1 MKLKILFLPTYC
13 VPEKAAGS
21 YLGLNRNQAYAD
33 LGWDMITFAPTP
45 CRGIDAATRKKYKG
59 KEYRVEK
66 DFDGHRTIYRFSMY
80 AEGKNSVM
88 RALRYF
94 FISIKH
100 LNRALFSKYAKDVNV
115 LFLSSTPPYQGLLGA
130 TVKKF
135 RKIPFVYNLQD
146 IFPDSLVGTGMTHKG
161 SLLWKIGRR
170 IENFT
175 YRNADK
181 IIVISQDFKRN
192 IMAKGV
198 PEEKI
203 EVIYNWVDEN
213 AIIPV
218 KDEENELFE
227 EFGIGRDKF
236 RVVYAGNLGNAQ
248 NIEIIV
254 EAAKRLKDKGNIEFV
269 IFGTGGLEDEIKA
282 TKAKEQLDNLKILPL
297 QPYERVAKV
306 YGLGN
311 VCIVACKPGLG
322 GAAMPSKTWSI
333 MSSGRAVLANFDEG
347 ELKEIVE
354 GEPAFRQAQGPQLNK
369 PCGVFTKAGDLEGFV
384 KVIEELSQQPE
395 RCAEMGR
402 NGRQFIL
409 ESLTR
414 EVGTR
419 RYVEVIRQVA
429 GNGLEF
435 RV

>member
-1 MKLKILFLPTYC
+1 MKILELPAYFYPESMSSAHLDENLRQAIVDTGMEMVIYC
-13 VPEKAAGS
+13 
-21 YLGLNRNQAYAD
+21 
-33 LGWDMITFAPTP
+33 PTP
-45 CRGIDAATRKKYKG
+45 TRGITETQRKEFKKR
-59 KEYRVEK
+59 KADK
-66 DFDGHRTIYRFSMY
+66 MFDGHVTVHRFSLY
-80 AEGKNSVM
+80 GEGKNPM
-88 RALRYF
+88 LRAFRYTF
-94 FISIKH
+94 ACIMQF
-100 LNRALFSKYAKDVNV
+100 NRAVFAKDARSCDVM
-115 LFLSSTPPYQGLLGA
+115 FITSTPPIKGA
-130 TVKKF
+130 MAGIAKKLN
-135 RKIPFVYNLQD
+135 RKPLVYNLQD
-146 IFPDSLVGTGMTHKG
+146 IFPDSLVGTGLAKKDG
-161 SLLWKIGRR
+161 LLWKIGRC

-213 AIIPV
+213 AITPV

-227 EFGIGRDKF
+227 EFGVSRDKF

-254 EAAKRLKDKGNIEFV
+254 NAARKLKNNPQIEFL
-269 IFGTGGLEDEIKA
+269 IFGKGGLEDEIKE
-282 TKAKEQLDNLKILPL
+282 TKSKEQLDNLKILPL

-306 YGLGN
+306 YGLGH

-354 GEPAFRQAQGPQLNK
+354 NNH
-369 PCGVFTKAGDLEGFV
+369 CGVFTKAGDLEGFV
-384 KVIEELSQQPE
+384 AAIEELSQHPE
-395 RCAEMGR
+395 QCAEMGR

-409 ESLTR
+409 ENLTR
-414 EVGTR
+414 EVGTQK
-419 RYVEVIRQVA
+419 YVEVIKSVV
-429 GNGLEF
+429 NN
-435 RV
+435 

>member
-1 MKLKILFLPTYC
+1 MRILFLPAYFY
-13 VPEKAAGS
+13 PEHGASS
-21 YLGLNRNQAYAD
+21 YLDQNLKED
-33 LGWDMITFAPTP
+33 FALSGFQMLLYTPIPT
-45 CRGIDAATRKKYKG
+45 RGITKEVYKEF
-59 KEYRVEK
+59 KHKHVEWMYNNYLEV
-66 DFDGHRTIYRFSMY
+66 HRFSMFR
-80 AEGKNSVM
+80 EGKNPVL
-88 RALRYF
+88 RAVRYLLCW
-94 FISIKH
+94 IKQF
-100 LNRALFSKYAKDVNV
+100 NRGLSAKQIDCV
-115 LFLSSTPPYQGLLGA
+115 FLVSTPPIQGILGGMLRKL
-130 TVKKF
+130 KKV
-135 RKIPFVYNLQD
+135 PFVYNLQD
-146 IFPDSLVGTGMTHKG
+146 IFPDSLVGTGMTHEG
-161 SLLWKIGRR
+161 SLLWKIGRH
-170 IENFT
+170 IENVT

-227 EFGIGRDKF
+227 EFGISRDKF

-254 EAAKRLKDKGNIEFV
+254 NAARRLKDNKHIEFV
-269 IFGTGGLEDEIKA
+269 IFGKGGLEDEIKA
-282 TKAKEQLDNLKILPL
+282 IKAKEQLDNLKILPL

-306 YGLGN
+306 YGLGH

-354 GEPAFRQAQGPQLNK
+354 NNH
-369 PCGVFTKAGDLEGFV
+369 CGVFTKAGDLEGFAQA
-384 KVIEELSQQPE
+384 IEELSQHPE

-409 ESLTR
+409 ENLTR
-414 EVGTR
+414 EVGTQK
-419 RYVEVIRQVA
+419 YVDVIKSVVKQ
-429 GNGLEF
+429 
-435 RV
+435 

>member
-1 MKLKILFLPTYC
+1 MKILLLPSYFH
-13 VPEKAAGS
+13 PEGVAS
-21 YLGLNRNQAYAD
+21 PYISQNRNQRFAD
-33 LGWDMITFAPTP
+33 EGWGMVVYTPTP
-45 CRGIDAATRKKYKG
+45 SRGITPEMR
-59 KEYRVEK
+59 KEYLKKEHRIETALDGHLVVHRFRLVEEVKNPIIRAFRYFAQNIKQFNRAVFEK
-66 DFDGHRTIYRFSMY
+66 DARQC
-80 AEGKNSVM
+80 NVM
-88 RALRYF
+88 LIA
-94 FISIKH
+94 
-100 LNRALFSKYAKDVNV
+100 
-115 LFLSSTPPYQGLLGA
+115 STPPTQGA
-130 TVKKF
+130 MAAMVKKF
-135 RKIPFVYNLQD
+135 RHIPLVYNLQD
-146 IFPDSLVGTGMTHKG
+146 IFPDSLVSTGMTHEC
-161 SLLWKIGRR
+161 SFLWKIGRV

-282 TKAKEQLDNLKILPL
+282 TKEKEQLDNLQLFPL

-311 VCIVACKPGLG
+311 ACIVACKPGLG

-354 GEPAFRQAQGPQLNK
+354 GDTATDSATAK

-384 KVIEELSQQPE
+384 AAIEELSQHPE

-402 NGRQFIL
+402 NGRNFIL
-409 ESLTR
+409 ENLTR

-419 RYVEVIRQVA
+419 RYVEVIKAV
-429 GNGLEF
+429 GNK
-435 RV
+435 

>member
-1 MKLKILFLPTYC
+1 MKVLFLPAYFY
-13 VPEKAAGS
+13 PETAASS
-21 YLGLNRNQAYAD
+21 YLGDNIRNALCQENIGIELYV
-33 LGWDMITFAPTP
+33 PTP
-45 CRGIDAATRKKYKG
+45 SRGISIEERNKYKKLKHEELSNG
-59 KEYRVEK
+59 YLNV
-66 DFDGHRTIYRFSMY
+66 HRFSMF
-80 AEGKNSVM
+80 AEGKNPIV
-88 RALRYF
+88 RALRYTLCW
-94 FISIKH
+94 IKQF
-100 LNRALFSKYAKDVNV
+100 NRGLFAKNINCV
-115 LFLSSTPPYQGLLGA
+115 FLASTPPIQGVLGGML
-130 TVKKF
+130 KKF
-135 RKIPFVYNLQD
+135 KKTPFVYNLQD
-146 IFPDSLVGTGMTHKG
+146 IFPDSLVGTGLAKKDG
-161 SLLWKIGRR
+161 LLWKIGRV

-227 EFGIGRDKF
+227 EFGISREKF

-282 TKAKEQLDNLKILPL
+282 AKEKNQLDNLKILPL

-306 YGLGN
+306 YGLGH

-333 MSSGRAVLANFDEG
+333 MSSGRGVLANFDEG
-347 ELKEIVE
+347 ELKEILD
-354 GEPAFRQAQGPQLNK
+354 GGSAFRQAQGPR

-384 KVIEELSQQPE
+384 AAIEELSQQPE

-409 ESLTR
+409 ENLTR

-419 RYVEVIRQVA
+419 RYVEVIKSMAR
-429 GNGLEF
+429 
-435 RV
+435 

>member
-1 MKLKILFLPTYC
+1 MRI
-13 VPEKAAGS
+13 
-21 YLGLNRNQAYAD
+21 LGLSSYYGSSVSSSHLSRNRNQAFVDA
-33 LGWDMITFAPTP
+33 GFDMVSYAPTP
-45 CRGIDAATRKKYKG
+45 SRGLSKEEIKRYKKIRLETNY
-59 KEYRVEK
+59 
-66 DFDGHRTIYRFSMY
+66 DGHQVVHLYRMFS
-80 AEGKNSVM
+80 EGKNPVQ
-88 RALRYF
+88 RALRYTCSA
-94 FISIKH
+94 FIQFYKGV
-100 LNRALFSKYAKDVNV
+100 FAKNARSCDVM
-115 LFLSSTPPYQGLLGA
+115 FIASTPPIQGALAVL
-130 TVKKF
+130 VKKF
-135 RKIPFVYNLQD
+135 RRDHIPFVYNLQD

-161 SLLWKIGRR
+161 SLLWKIGRV

-213 AIIPV
+213 AITPV

-227 EFGIGRDKF
+227 EFSISREKF

-254 EAAKRLKDKGNIEFV
+254 NAAKRLKDHPQIEFI
-269 IFGTGGLEDEIKA
+269 IFGKGGLEDEIKE
-282 TKAKEQLDNLKILPL
+282 TKDKERLDNLKILPL

-306 YGLGN
+306 YGLGH

-354 GEPAFRQAQGPQLNK
+354 GGSALRPFEGPQGPQAQGPQILVGCS
-369 PCGVFTKAGDLEGFV
+369 PKAGDLEGFV
-384 KVIEELSQQPE
+384 HAIEELSKQPE

-402 NGRQFIL
+402 NGRRFIL
-409 ESLTR
+409 ENLTR

-419 RYVEVIRQVA
+419 RYVEVIKSVA
-429 GNGLEF
+429 N
-435 RV
+435 R